1 MPSIKDTAVE
11 MTQFVLPEHAGAPGQ
26 IHGGRMMEWI
36 TTAGTIAASR
46 VAHGTVVLGAMD
58 DIDFLHPVLVGE
70 IAILRAQVEYVGRS
84 SLEVGV
90 CVSSENPVTGQRAA
104 TLSSHLV
111 YVSVDEEGKPR
122 PVPQRIV
129 PAGAGEESLV
139 AAAIARREE
148 RLARFARK
156 AEKPKEASDE
166 TEDFRWQFESARV
179 VRLHEVLFREF
190 MFAGKLL
197 FDIDEVAAIL
207 GVRYTRGF
215 VMTACLDAMDFY
227 SPVRARELL
236 IFKAGLNHVGTTSM
250 EIGVKVLAEVPR
262 TGEVRHT
269 CTAYL
274 TFVHLGLDRKP
285 RPVPPFTPESP
296 GEKRRWAAAMVRREA
311 RIARVKRLKASLQNE
326 VEV

>member
-46 VAHGTVVLGAMD
+46 VARGMVALGAMD

-70 IAILRAQVEYVGRS
+70 IATLRAQVEYVGRS

-90 CVSSENPVTGQRAA
+90 RVTSENPVTGERAV

-111 YVSVDEEGKPR
+111 YVSVDDEGKPR
-122 PVPQRIV
+122 PVSQKIA
-129 PAGAGEESLV
+129 PAGAAEEALV
-139 AAAIARREE
+139 AAAIARRQE
-148 RLARFARK
+148 RVARFARK
-156 AEKPKEASDE
+156 AEKMKEASDE
-166 TEDFRWQFESARV
+166 VEDFRWQFESARV
-179 VRLHEVLFREF
+179 VRLHEVLFRDF

-197 FDIDEVAAIL
+197 LDIDEAAAIL

-236 IFKAGLNHVGTTSM
+236 TFKAGLNHVGNTSM
-250 EIGVKVLAEVPR
+250 EIGVKVLAENPR

-274 TFVHLGLDRKP
+274 TFVHLGLDRRP
-285 RPVPPFTPESP
+285 RPVPPFTPDSP
-296 GEKRRWAAAMVRREA
+296 GEKRRWDAAMVRREA
-311 RIARVKRLKASLQNE
+311 RLARVKRLKASLQRE
-326 VEV
+326 EE